1 MSSTPTTGEL
11 NIVIQMP
18 ETSGGELPEEAP
30 SPSSPAKEGNTSKDP
45 VKGDKKGQLQLAA
58 AVGVAKN
65 LAMQGLNAA
74 VSNIGL
80 ATGNYYAQAKVET
93 AMQAGS
99 TIIGLAASFS
109 NVYTAIAAVG
119 GLAIQ
124 TGAQVYQDLKGQRY
138 ANYDAQ
144 QYAKRLGYTVGR
156 R

>member
-1 MSSTPTTGEL
+1 MSNIPTTGDQT
-11 NIVIQMP
+11 IVIQMP

-45 VKGDKKGQLQLAA
+45 VKGDKNSQLKMSAA
-58 AVGVAKN
+58 LGVAKN
-65 LAMQGLNAA
+65 LAMQGVNAA

-80 ATGNYYAQAKVET
+80 ATGNYYMQSKVENV
-93 AMQAGS
+93 MQAGQ
-99 TIIGLAASFS
+99 TIVGLAASFT

-119 GLAIQ
+119 GMAISGVAKVFAE
-124 TGAQVYQDLKGQRY
+124 TKQREM
-138 ANYDAQ
+138 ANYQAE